1 MLEKLAALAAG
12 RRKLVLVLTLLF
24 CVVGGALG
32 GGVNDKLSAGGYEVP
47 DSASSAAQKALS
59 KEFRAGSPN
68 LVILVE
74 TPDGVDD
81 PGTTRAGLELTRAL
95 ADEPGVSQALSYWT
109 QDRAPLLH
117 SEKGDSALVMAHLT
131 GDEDEVAE
139 HLKKLLPHYQ
149 DGYQGLDLKFGGL
162 AEANRELTEQTQKD
176 LALAEAVVLPLT
188 LILLVFVFRGV
199 IAALLPLALGVV
211 AVMGALAVLRVLVVF
226 TDVSVFAMNI
236 STALGLGLGI
246 DYALFVVSRF
256 REELR
261 KGATVEQAV
270 GITLRTAGRTVLF
283 SALTVG
289 LSLSALLIFP
299 MYFLRSF
306 AYAGIAVVAFAVVAA
321 LVVLPALLAV
331 LGHRVNKW
339 SFGRHR
345 EKPADTGFW
354 HRLSLLVMR
363 RPLPLA
369 TGVVV
374 LMALLLTP
382 FLGVRFGLSDE
393 RALPQHAQAHEVG
406 TRIAE
411 DYPARAMS
419 PLLVVAD
426 GTGDPRSRTTDI
438 AEYSQRLSEL
448 PDVARVDGLAGSY
461 TDGQRVAEPGR
472 LYEQFA
478 GENGT
483 WLMVVPEVDPYTDE
497 GQDLVT
503 EVREMS
509 APFPVQV
516 GGTAASF
523 KDTMASLGDRL
534 PYGLLIIAA
543 SIFVLLFLLS
553 GSVLMP
559 VKALVLNLFS
569 LTATFGSMV
578 WVFQDGHLKWLVGDF
593 TTTGMTVATNPI
605 MMFCVAFGLSMDY
618 EVFLLSRIKEEYDR
632 TGDNRLSVARGLERT
647 GGIVTAAALLM
658 ALVFLSFLLSGI
670 THMKML
676 GFGLALAV
684 LMDATLVRGILVPAF
699 MRMAGRFNW
708 WAPAPL
714 ARLHRRIGLRDG
726 DDDPAPAAGPA
737 APAEAAPAASAA
749 PGPSDP
755 SAGERSPAKVGR

>member
-1 MLEKLAALAAG
+1 M
-12 RRKLVLVLTLLF
+12 
-24 CVVGGALG
+24 
-32 GGVNDKLSAGGYEVP
+32 
-47 DSASSAAQKALS
+47 
-59 KEFRAGSPN
+59 
-68 LVILVE
+68 
-74 TPDGVDD
+74 
-81 PGTTRAGLELTRAL
+81 
-95 ADEPGVSQALSYWT
+95 
-109 QDRAPLLH
+109 
-117 SEKGDSALVMAHLT
+117 
-131 GDEDEVAE
+131 
-139 HLKKLLPHYQ
+139 
-149 DGYQGLDLKFGGL
+149 
-162 AEANRELTEQTQKD
+162 
-176 LALAEAVVLPLT
+176 
-188 LILLVFVFRGV
+188 

-211 AVMGALAVLRVLVVF
+211 AVMGTLAVLRVLVTV

-236 STALGLGLGI
+236 TTALGLGLGI

-261 KGATVEQAV
+261 KGAAV
-270 GITLRTAGRTVLF
+270 DEAITTTLRTAGRTVLF
-283 SALTVG
+283 SALTVA

-306 AYAGIAVVAFAVVAA
+306 AYAGIAVVAFAALAA

-345 EKPADTGFW
+345 EKDVESGFW
-354 HRLSLLVMR
+354 HRLSTLVMR
-363 RPLPLA
+363 RPIPLA
-369 TGVVV
+369 TAVVA
-374 LMALLLTP
+374 LMVLLLTP

-393 RALPQHAQAHEVG
+393 RALPKDAQAHEVG
-406 TRIAE
+406 DILTE

-419 PLLVVAD
+419 PLLVLAD
-426 GTGDPRSRTTDI
+426 AGDPRSRTNEI
-438 AEYSQRLSEL
+438 ADYSGQLSKL

-461 TDGQRVAEPGR
+461 TDGRQVAGPGR
-472 LYEQFA
+472 LYQQFA
-478 GENGT
+478 GDDNT
-483 WLMVVPEVDPYTDE
+483 WLLIVPEVDPYSDA

-503 EVREMS
+503 EVREMA
-509 APFPVQV
+509 APFPVKV

-523 KDTMASLGDRL
+523 KDTMSSLGDRL

-559 VKALVLNLFS
+559 LKALVLNLFS
-569 LTATFGSMV
+569 LTATFGSIV

-593 TTTGMTVATNPI
+593 TATGSTVATNPI

-632 TGDNRLSVARGLERT
+632 TGDNTLSVARGLERT

-658 ALVFLSFLLSGI
+658 ALVFLSFLVSGI

-684 LMDATLVRGILVPAF
+684 LMDATLVRGVLVPAF
-699 MRMAGRFNW
+699 MRLAGRYNW

-714 ARLHRRIGLRDG
+714 ARLHARIGLRESDEDPVRPAQAVPQPRTGRSTDERQPTDAQRPG
-726 DDDPAPAAGPA
+726 DDHRSADDRRPEPA
-737 APAEAAPAASAA
+737 SH
-749 PGPSDP
+749 
-755 SAGERSPAKVGR
+755 